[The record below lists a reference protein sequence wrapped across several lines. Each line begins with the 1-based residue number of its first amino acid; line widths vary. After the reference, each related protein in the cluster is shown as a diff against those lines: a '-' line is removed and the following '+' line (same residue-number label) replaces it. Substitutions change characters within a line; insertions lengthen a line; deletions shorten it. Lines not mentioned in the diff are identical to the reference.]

1 MMKDKKG
8 ESMRKTKKHAV
19 YTLEQKEQILELYL
33 SGEKSATELAL
44 IYDLDSPKRVR
55 TWRDMKLK
63 YGKLLDRRGQTL
75 EGHKPKGRP
84 KQKTNYEDMSR
95 EELIKELRMIE
106 DIKKAVAYLR
116 QPKRNTK

>member
-1 MMKDKKG
+1 
-8 ESMRKTKKHAV
+8 MRKTQKHAV

-33 SGEKSATELAL
+33 SGEKSAIELAL

-95 EELIKELRMIE
+95 EELIKELRMIQ
-106 DIKKAVAYLR
+106 DIKKSVAYLR